1 MIELIK
7 IPNGSML
14 GKFHDCSFLTYSY
27 GDCTTWMFSTEKC
40 YQPTITRT
48 SVASLLSLRLYVL
61 FPAYH
66 DCKRGKK
73 KTVLSHKGEFSP
85 SLYQCC
91 VSVSVYVCVKLFSLI
106 YLVLFQFV
114 LIIGLWL
121 FFPDSI
127 LVLLKTAT
135 AGCLPPCRVHRL

>member
-73 KTVLSHKGEFSP
+73 KKQS
-85 SLYQCC
+85 Y
-91 VSVSVYVCVKLFSLI
+91 LI
-106 YLVLFQFV
+106 RES
-114 LIIGLWL
+114 
-121 FFPDSI
+121 FP
-127 LVLLKTAT
+127 
-135 AGCLPPCRVHRL
+135 PPCISAVYLSLCMFV